1 MKEWCL
7 CYEIQVPRNYTALN
21 GDLEV
26 TIIGLRRKSSEEI
39 RLELLEV
46 EFVRSENRE
55 LEKRSVIDGDE
66 FPHKINY
73 SALYKFVD
81 TRNNGTDFLD
91 GGDFVNRSGTKENLR
106 GRAKLESLSRVFDGN
121 ENRIPQIKVSKKWTV
136 VGSVIVP
143 PTEGNDSGVVKV
155 KFPCGV
161 ITRGGQFGVR
171 LTGIN
176 QELNNLTRK
185 HKSSKLNRIESS
197 SIISEVGFFFLYFV
211 FHFILFYFI
220 LLFTFI

>member
-7 CYEIQVPRNYTALN
+7 CYEIQVPKNYTALN
-21 GDLEV
+21 GDLGV

-55 LEKRSVIDGDE
+55 LEKRSVVE
-66 FPHKINY
+66 NEYPHKINY

-91 GGDFVNRSGTKENLR
+91 RGDFVNRSGTKENLR
-106 GRAKLESLSRVFDGN
+106 GRIKLESLSRVFDGN
-121 ENRIPQIKVSKKWTV
+121 ENQIPQIKVSKKWTV
-136 VGSVIVP
+136 IGSVIVP
-143 PTEGNDSGVVKV
+143 TPEGNDSDAVKV

-185 HKSSKLNRIESS
+185 HKSSKLNRIDSS
-197 SIISEVGFFFLYFV
+197 SIISEVCFLSFFYIFQNKSQLV
-211 FHFILFYFI
+211 
-220 LLFTFI
+220 